1 MRNDR
6 PAHVDLFS
14 GIGGF
19 ALAARWAGIETVAF
33 CEIEPY
39 AQRVLRKNFPGV
51 PIIEDVRNFP
61 ADEFQRPWL
70 ITGGYPCQ
78 PFSQAG
84 QRRGAED
91 DRHLW
96 PAMFEIIRSCRPYWV
111 LAENVAGHVSMGLDE
126 VLSDL
131 ESEDYAVQPI
141 MVPACAVDAP
151 HRRDRVWIV
160 AFNTDLKH
168 ERQIKKVS
176 ARCTDSSG
184 VCNVADSQSIG
195 GDVLQFKTRKRPSNG
210 IERKG
215 NQSGENSQMPGN
227 VAHAESLG
235 HRGRS
240 GQECGAGERI
250 VQQEKQGRDSMGREA
265 QGCGESCGKDVPDTN
280 CSGEKPS
287 WNDWGMGR
295 VRKPIEDSGNHDFER
310 WLPEPDVGRVA
321 HGIPSRVDRLRGLG
335 NAIVPQVAYE
345 IIKAMLISNGT

>member
-1 MRNDR
+1 MRATPWSLTFLITLLRVNDIST
-6 PAHVDLFS
+6 HIDLFS

-51 PIIEDVRNFP
+51 PIIEDVRDFP
-61 ADEFQRPWL
+61 SDEFQRPWL

-84 QRRGAED
+84 KRRGEED

-96 PAMFEIIRSCRPYWV
+96 PAMFEIIRACRPDWV

-131 ESEDYAVQPI
+131 ESEDYTVQPI
-141 MVPACAVDAP
+141 IVPACAVDAP

-160 AFNTDLKH
+160 AHSNRGDSRLQPGALDEKAGTFPA
-168 ERQIKKVS
+168 RKKQFQPGIEV
-176 ARCTDSSG
+176 RDSS
-184 VCNVADSQSIG
+184 NDVADSN
-195 GDVLQFKTRKRPSNG
+195 RRRCEKRES
-210 IERKG
+210 ERKSLSDF
-215 NQSGENSQMPGN
+215 NLENESVGGFWS
-227 VAHAESLG
+227 AE
-235 HRGRS
+235 
-240 GQECGAGERI
+240 
-250 VQQEKQGRDSMGREA
+250 
-265 QGCGESCGKDVPDTN
+265 
-280 CSGEKPS
+280 PS
-287 WNDWGMGR
+287 
-295 VRKPIEDSGNHDFER
+295 
-310 WLPEPDVGRVA
+310 VGRVA

-345 IIKAMLISNGT
+345 IINAMIISNNQK

>member
-1 MRNDR
+1 MLRVNDI
-6 PAHVDLFS
+6 PTHIDLFS

-51 PIIEDVRNFP
+51 PIIEDVRDFP

-84 QRRGAED
+84 KRRGEED

-96 PAMFEIIRSCRPYWV
+96 PAMFEIIRSCRPDWV

-131 ESEDYAVQPI
+131 EGEDYTVQPLI
-141 MVPACAVDAP
+141 IPACAVDAP

-160 AFNTDLKH
+160 AHSNNAGFRRVIGEMGEK
-168 ERQIKKVS
+168 ER
-176 ARCTDSSG
+176 C
-184 VCNVADSQSIG
+184 
-195 GDVLQFKTRKRPSNG
+195 KTKT
-210 IERKG
+210 G
-215 NQSGENSQMPGN
+215 NQSSSHTIYRSETGGVASANSTNSGCEFRGVFSENEKRQ
-227 VAHAESLG
+227 
-235 HRGRS
+235 RS
-240 GQECGAGERI
+240 
-250 VQQEKQGRDSMGREA
+250 
-265 QGCGESCGKDVPDTN
+265 
-280 CSGEKPS
+280 SGDALQYSK
-287 WNDWGMGR
+287 R
-295 VRKPIEDSGNHDFER
+295 RKTVWHT
-310 WLPEPDVGRVA
+310 EPDVGRVA
-321 HGIPSRVDRLRGLG
+321 HGVPSRVDRLRGLG

-345 IIKAMLISNGT
+345 IINAMIVLNNQK